1 MESILEIQG
10 LEVIYHTQEGQLT
23 ALHDVSFEVQ
33 PGEIVGIVGESGC
46 GKSTVASSMLRLL
59 PPNGEITA
67 GQMRFQEHNLR
78 ALSTEQLRQMR
89 GREMAMV
96 FQDPMT
102 SLNPVFTI
110 GNQMADIQR
119 AHAND
124 DSVYTNDGADGK
136 TMRQRTLEML
146 EQVGIPDT
154 EHRFRS
160 FPHEF
165 SGGMRQRIM
174 IAMALMSR
182 PALLIAD
189 EPTSAVD
196 VTLEAQIL
204 ELIKQLRHQYQTAI
218 LYISHDLGVIA
229 QLCDRVIVMYAGRIV
244 EQGDVNSLFADPQH
258 PYTQAL
264 LASVPSRK
272 KRGRR
277 LATIPGVVPSLSA
290 LPSGCKFA
298 ERCQLVRSVCQETE
312 PGYLEE
318 NGRHVRCFIYDSESR
333 YQSDLP
339 MPAATEEAAMIKVL
353 NRGEKLKAADPDQ
366 TLFNLQG
373 VSTHFYDKR
382 NIIDR
387 LRGHEQGAVRAVD
400 DVDLAIHPGE
410 IIGLVGES
418 GSGKTTLGKTILRL
432 GPLTSGQIMF
442 DGRDISLGRGSQLRD
457 LRSRMQM
464 IFQDPYS
471 SLSPRLRVSY
481 LLTEPYTIHRV
492 PEEKRFS
499 VSELLQM
506 VGLSDEQSAKYPH
519 QLSGGQARRVGIARA
534 LALHPEFLVADEP
547 SSGLDVSVAASILN
561 LMKDLA
567 EELGLT
573 YLIITHNLNVVAYIA
588 TRVAVMY
595 LGNLVEV
602 GPTDLIFD
610 APAHPYTLGL
620 LSAIS
625 EPDPQQRQDE
635 HRLLLAGEIPSSRN
649 PPPGC
654 RFHTRCPFAEDRCK
668 TDVPMLEE
676 IEADHV
682 VACHFWPRVRESQ
695 AVPIQS
701 EV

>member
-1 MESILEIQG
+1 MNNLLDIQG
-10 LEVIYHTQEGQLT
+10 LEVTYHTQEGRLK
-23 ALHDVSFEVQ
+23 ALHDVSFEVH

-46 GKSTVASSMLRLL
+46 GKSTVASSLLRLL

-67 GQMRFQEHNLR
+67 GTMRFQDRDLR
-78 ALSTEQLRQMR
+78 ALSIEQLRQMR
-89 GREMAMV
+89 GRDMAMI

-102 SLNPVFTI
+102 SLNPVFSV
-110 GNQMADIQR
+110 GSQMADIQR
-119 AHAND
+119 AHATSGRGN
-124 DSVYTNDGADGK
+124 SKA
-136 TMRQRTLEML
+136 MRQLSLDLL

-174 IAMALMSR
+174 IAMALMSQ
-182 PALLIAD
+182 PTLLIAD

-204 ELIKQLRHQYQTAI
+204 QLVQQLRHKYKTAI

-229 QLCDRVIVMYAGRIV
+229 QLCDRVIVMYAGRII

-277 LATIPGVVPSLSA
+277 LATIPGVVPNLTA
-290 LPSGCKFA
+290 LPPGCKFA
-298 ERCQLVRSVCQETE
+298 DRCQFVRAACQESE
-312 PGYLEE
+312 PGYLQVD
-318 NGRHVRCFIYDSESR
+318 GRNVRCFIYDAKSS

-339 MPAATEEAAMIKVL
+339 LPETAEEAELIQLQNGREWQTAT
-353 NRGEKLKAADPDQ
+353 GSDQ
-366 TLFNLQG
+366 ELFNLDS
-373 VSTHFYDKR
+373 VSTHFYDSQ
-382 NIIDR
+382 NILDR
-387 LRGHEQGAVRAVD
+387 LRGHERSAVRAVD
-400 DVDLAIHPGE
+400 DVDLKIHPGE
-410 IIGLVGES
+410 VIGLVGES

-432 GPLTSGQIMF
+432 GPLTSGKITF
-442 DGRDISLGRGSQLRD
+442 DGQDISATSGSRLRS

-464 IFQDPYS
+464 IYQDPYS
-471 SLSPRLRVSY
+471 SLSPRVRVSY
-481 LLTEPYTIHRV
+481 LLTEPYIIHRV
-492 PEEKRFS
+492 PEAERS
-499 VSELLQM
+499 TVSELLQM
-506 VGLSDEQSAKYPH
+506 VGLSDEQATKFPH
-519 QLSGGQARRVGIARA
+519 ELSGGQARRVGIARA

-547 SSGLDVSVAASILN
+547 SAGLDVSVAASILN
-561 LMKDLA
+561 LMKDIA
-567 EELGLT
+567 DELGLT
-573 YLIITHNLNVVAYIA
+573 YLIITHNLNIVAYIA

-625 EPDPQQRQDE
+625 EPDPQQRKE
-635 HRLLLAGEIPSSRN
+635 GGRLLLAGEIPSPRN

-668 TDVPMLEE
+668 TDVPLLEE
-676 IEADHV
+676 IEPGHV
-682 VACHFWPRVRESQ
+682 VACHFWERVRESQ
-695 AVPIQS
+695 VEP
-701 EV
+701 VT

>member
-1 MESILEIQG
+1 MKSLLEIEG
-10 LEVIYHTQEGQLT
+10 LEVVYHTQEGQLK
-23 ALHDVSFEVQ
+23 ALHDVSFEVH

-46 GKSTVASSMLRLL
+46 GKSTVASSVLRLL

-67 GQMRFQEHNLR
+67 GKMRFQERDLR
-78 ALSTEQLRQMR
+78 ALSTEQLRRMR
-89 GREMAMV
+89 GRDMAMI

-110 GNQMADIQR
+110 GNQMVDIQR
-119 AHAND
+119 AHARNGAA
-124 DSVYTNDGADGK
+124 DSKA
-136 TMRQRTLEML
+136 MRQLSLQML
-146 EQVGIPDT
+146 EQVGIPDA

-174 IAMALMSR
+174 IAMALMSE
-182 PALLIAD
+182 PKLLIAD

-204 ELIKQLRHQYQTAI
+204 QLIRQLRRQYETAI

-244 EQGDVNSLFADPQH
+244 EQGDVYSLFADPQH

-290 LPSGCKFA
+290 LPPGCKFA
-298 ERCQLVRSVCQETE
+298 DRCQFVRVACKQAE
-312 PGYLEE
+312 PDYLEA
-318 NGRHVRCFIYDSESR
+318 NGRQVRCFIYDSGSR
-333 YQSDLP
+333 YQTDPPLS
-339 MPAATEEAAMIKVL
+339 AAVEETAVIQAP
-353 NRGEKLKAADPDQ
+353 EKRPGPQAADTGQ
-366 TLFNLQG
+366 ELFNLQS
-373 VSTHFYDKR
+373 VSTHFYDR
-382 NIIDR
+382 QNMIDR
-387 LRGHEQGAVRAVD
+387 LRGRERGAVRAVD
-400 DVDLAIHPGE
+400 GVDLEIYPGE

-432 GPLTSGQIMF
+432 GPLTSGQIRF
-442 DGRDISLGRGSQLRD
+442 DGRDISGERGSQLRG

-481 LLTEPYTIHRV
+481 LLREPYTIHQV
-492 PEEKRFS
+492 PEAERYS
-499 VSELLQM
+499 VAELLQM
-506 VGLSDEQSAKYPH
+506 VGLSGEQAAKYPH
-519 QLSGGQARRVGIARA
+519 ELSGGQARRVGIARA
-534 LALHPEFLVADEP
+534 LALRPEFLVADEP

-561 LMKDLA
+561 LMKDIA

-573 YLIITHNLNVVAYIA
+573 YLIITHNLNLVAYIA

-602 GPTDLIFD
+602 GTTDLIFD
-610 APAHPYTLGL
+610 SPSHPYTLGL

-625 EPDPQQRQDE
+625 EPDPRQRKDE
-635 HRLLLAGEIPSSRN
+635 HRLLLAGEIPSPRN

-668 TDVPMLEE
+668 TDVPQLEE
-676 IEADHV
+676 IEAGHL
-682 VACHFWPRVRESQ
+682 VACHFWQRVRESQ
-695 AVPIQS
+695 VEP
-701 EV
+701 V